1 MADEK
6 PEWGEAGQPSEG
18 GVIRDERKPPRPA
31 GAPSVERDG
40 TKSPR
45 AEKPETER
53 KG

>member
-18 GVIRDERKPPRPA
+18 GVIRDERRPPRPA
-31 GAPSVERDG
+31 GPPSVERESPQPPRGEQPG
-40 TKSPR
+40 TD
-45 AEKPETER
+45 R